1 MTAKRATAQPGKEAH
16 GLYMLEKYERV
27 IEYLYPIAQNI
38 PRKHGVFRDL
48 LIEHLF
54 HTAQLLADAIKV
66 NQLNRCYLFDS
77 AIAQLRMLTRF
88 MVHHKRKMITEH
100 QLEVAQGMIAEVG
113 SMLGKWICRL
123 KKKTRSMMTLGARG
137 FCGHPGWQLEQWF
150 QFRFSHVKLE
160 QSAMECE
167 QQHFCSLRRRGN

>member
-1 MTAKRATAQPGKEAH
+1 LLKGATAPTVMTAKRATAQPGKEAH
-16 GLYMLEKYERV
+16 GLYM

-66 NQLNRCYLFDS
+66 NQLNRCYLLDS
-77 AIAQLRMLTRF
+77 AIAQLRLLTRF

-100 QLEVAQGMIAEVG
+100 QLEFVQEMIAEVG

-123 KKKTRSMMTLGARG
+123 KKKPA
-137 FCGHPGWQLEQWF
+137 
-150 QFRFSHVKLE
+150 V
-160 QSAMECE
+160 
-167 QQHFCSLRRRGN
+167 

>member
-16 GLYMLEKYERV
+16 GFYMLEKYERV

-66 NQLNRCYLFDS
+66 NQLNRCYLLDS
-77 AIAQLRMLTRF
+77 AIAQLRLLTRF

-100 QLEVAQGMIAEVG
+100 QLEVIQELIAEVG

-123 KKKTRSMMTLGARG
+123 KKKPAV
-137 FCGHPGWQLEQWF
+137 C
-150 QFRFSHVKLE
+150 
-160 QSAMECE
+160 
-167 QQHFCSLRRRGN
+167 